1 MSTIEDINLRECFS
15 EGYATIVEKINSSQ
29 SGNYCCQ
36 AFCGVGKSRFQ
47 FKAGLYASLKN
58 GSISLFVFPSIALVT
73 QFNSDYIIGTV
84 HKNHY
89 RTMSICSRNELD
101 NTPESKDVRYTTN
114 PQEISSFI
122 IANKN
127 SPTIIC
133 CTYQSLQT
141 FVDSTPQDFEIGFV
155 AFDEGHRSSSSKHRK
170 LIFSNKPFYTVGL
183 FLSATPSTDMKKMER
198 IVYVP
203 YYHALD
209 KKYLKEFELRI
220 DIGQKSTSQDVKHDL
235 IYNSIA
241 RAILI
246 SGNNRV
252 MTFHSFAKDQ
262 REDESIESDE
272 GEEDEGEEEEGTLS
286 RTDVSTFTNKKKFIK
301 AFNHILDTEFPEKKG
316 VYKRIEMTGI
326 TAETKK
332 RPSILQKFGI
342 TPDNEIHILCS
353 CRTIGEGID
362 TNRANMCVFADPK
375 QSYRDIIQN
384 IGRILRL
391 IQGHQQ
397 IATVLIPTLID
408 YQPYINTNTL
418 EEKDG
423 VLRSNLTNNLDY
435 NSILNV
441 VSALRQESEEYF
453 EMCLNYPDQ
462 YSPEKVKKNIG
473 KNPVIRGG
481 LSEILGHIGYT
492 KEGQEDIGDE
502 ELLQQVAEDL
512 GVKIEL
518 HTTYREDPVISYG
531 ESGEGEPI
539 VIFADGDED
548 DEDKEHEK
556 PKKYILYGDGT
567 VCDTGWE
574 RKEGGGM
581 DIGKILKKRL
591 QINVH
596 TNEDFKVLWNIEED
610 NFINMISSA
619 VIDCVIQN
627 DIDHVGNWKETL
639 EQVKQY
645 MGDNKKR
652 PSQRDKDEDIKRLG
666 NWIRTQQRAYRT
678 KTGIMKNEEIY
689 NLWTGFINDPE
700 YSVYFDHISNWKETL
715 EQVKQYMGDNKKRPS
730 DRDENKDIKS
740 MGSWIGT
747 QQRAYKKKTGIMANE
762 EIYKLW
768 TEFTADYLSGNYK
781 KKQPSK
787 KCQHKWK
794 FIYDDDRYNYK
805 ECESCGRKSKESR
818 LATIAG
824 YNDPN
829 PQKKKE
835 INKWLSENRYIRGKA
850 VVLDA
855 KGLKTSRELVGS
867 GEFKSSDIIIPE
879 YDADTYEENRKD
891 REFGLCVKNGDY
903 LEILKGVKP
912 NELSLVYADFTGSYE
927 KWVKPLLGYLAGVKS
942 ELRSGLIFG
951 VTWSDNG
958 VGTTSVRSRISR
970 DMGKYSSVLD
980 LEEMEGSPTENG
992 YGKGGNMNVIFY
1004 KRV

>member
-1 MSTIEDINLRECFS
+1 M
-15 EGYATIVEKINSSQ
+15 
-29 SGNYCCQ
+29 
-36 AFCGVGKSRFQ
+36 
-47 FKAGLYASLKN
+47 
-58 GSISLFVFPSIALVT
+58 GSWI
-73 QFNSDYIIGTV
+73 
-84 HKNHY
+84 
-89 RTMSICSRNELD
+89 
-101 NTPESKDVRYTTN
+101 
-114 PQEISSFI
+114 
-122 IANKN
+122 
-127 SPTIIC
+127 
-133 CTYQSLQT
+133 
-141 FVDSTPQDFEIGFV
+141 
-155 AFDEGHRSSSSKHRK
+155 
-170 LIFSNKPFYTVGL
+170 
-183 FLSATPSTDMKKMER
+183 
-198 IVYVP
+198 
-203 YYHALD
+203 
-209 KKYLKEFELRI
+209 
-220 DIGQKSTSQDVKHDL
+220 
-235 IYNSIA
+235 
-241 RAILI
+241 
-246 SGNNRV
+246 
-252 MTFHSFAKDQ
+252 
-262 REDESIESDE
+262 
-272 GEEDEGEEEEGTLS
+272 
-286 RTDVSTFTNKKKFIK
+286 
-301 AFNHILDTEFPEKKG
+301 
-316 VYKRIEMTGI
+316 
-326 TAETKK
+326 
-332 RPSILQKFGI
+332 
-342 TPDNEIHILCS
+342 
-353 CRTIGEGID
+353 
-362 TNRANMCVFADPK
+362 
-375 QSYRDIIQN
+375 
-384 IGRILRL
+384 
-391 IQGHQQ
+391 GHQQ
-397 IATVLIPTLID
+397 
-408 YQPYINTNTL
+408 TN
-418 EEKDG
+418 
-423 VLRSNLTNNLDY
+423 
-435 NSILNV
+435 
-441 VSALRQESEEYF
+441 
-453 EMCLNYPDQ
+453 
-462 YSPEKVKKNIG
+462 
-473 KNPVIRGG
+473 
-481 LSEILGHIGYT
+481 
-492 KEGQEDIGDE
+492 
-502 ELLQQVAEDL
+502 
-512 GVKIEL
+512 
-518 HTTYREDPVISYG
+518 
-531 ESGEGEPI
+531 
-539 VIFADGDED
+539 
-548 DEDKEHEK
+548 
-556 PKKYILYGDGT
+556 
-567 VCDTGWE
+567 
-574 RKEGGGM
+574 
-581 DIGKILKKRL
+581 
-591 QINVH
+591 
-596 TNEDFKVLWNIEED
+596 
-610 NFINMISSA
+610 
-619 VIDCVIQN
+619 
-627 DIDHVGNWKETL
+627 
-639 EQVKQY
+639 
-645 MGDNKKR
+645 
-652 PSQRDKDEDIKRLG
+652 
-666 NWIRTQQRAYRT
+666 YRT

-700 YSVYFDHISNWKETL
+700 YSVYFDHVGNWKETL